1 MEQQN
6 SQSIWKTVFVII
18 VTAIV
23 AGGGVY
29 WRQSSVTKKVQDE
42 MASRQQALQ
51 QQIEDLRN
59 NIAQVK
65 ETRPDWQTYVS
76 DKGFSFQYPPG
87 HEVNEVTDPENS
99 GNTIVHIVAVD
110 EKGKPMQRPP
120 VLQINV
126 SPDAITFSLWE
137 GIPWDGFPGIVETFR
152 SKQMEKVSKST
163 PKVKEESL
171 TVDINSYAGEWRTQD
186 IQHTESSYVDSGGE
200 LKIEGN
206 GSITGMIHHVSI
218 YEGNLR
224 KTADAEVIGK
234 ISGNEAVCTFED
246 DGWGN
251 SGELI
256 LKFEKEK
263 IIGTVKITAR
273 PKEPQNWGIEEETI
287 TFVRGKW
294 SSN

>member
-18 VTAIV
+18 ITAVV

-29 WRQSSVTKKVQDE
+29 WRQSSVAKKAQDK
-42 MASRQQALQ
+42 MVSRQRALLQ
-51 QQIEDLRN
+51 KIEDLQS
-59 NIAQVK
+59 NIVQVQ
-65 ETRPDWQTYVS
+65 ETRSDWQTYVS
-76 DKGFSFQYPPG
+76 GKGFSLRYPPG
-87 HEVNEVTDPENS
+87 HEVNEVTDPENPN
-99 GNTIVHIVAVD
+99 NTIVNIVAVD

-120 VLQINV
+120 ALQINV
-126 SPDAITFSLWE
+126 SQDAITFSLWE
-137 GIPWDGFPGIVETFR
+137 GMPWDGFPEIVETFR
-152 SKQMEKVSKST
+152 SKQMEKVSEST
-163 PKVKEESL
+163 PKVGEESL
-171 TVDINSYAGEWRTQD
+171 TVDINSYVGEWRTQD
-186 IQHTESSYVDSGGE
+186 IQHTESSYVDSAGE
-200 LKIEGN
+200 LKIEGD

-218 YEGNLR
+218 YEGNLS

-234 ISGNEAVCTFED
+234 ISRNKAVSKFED

-256 LKFEKEK
+256 LKFEKER
-263 IIGTVKITAR
+263 IIGTIKITAR
-273 PKEPQNWGIEEETI
+273 PKEPQNWGIEEETV